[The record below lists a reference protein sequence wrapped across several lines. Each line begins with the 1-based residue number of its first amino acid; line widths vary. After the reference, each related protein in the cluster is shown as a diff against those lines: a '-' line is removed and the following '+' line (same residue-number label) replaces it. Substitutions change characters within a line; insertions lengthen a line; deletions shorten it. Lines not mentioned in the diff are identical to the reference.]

1 MVTILFRYGLQAAPK
16 MQTDILT
23 LDKLGL
29 VGNVNPIQ
37 ASLQNIICKSLGP
50 FLASMHLLHLVH
62 HSISIAQF
70 VLAKRSAG
78 ITLTTTGGIFIVCVC
93 VSLAIGV
100 NIKSDPVLTNFSFYH
115 RFILLSQDLAQRFS
129 QTKECNG
136 SLRSSP
142 RS

>member
-62 HSISIAQF
+62 DSISIAQF

-93 VSLAIGV
+93 ELG
-100 NIKSDPVLTNFSFYH
+100 NQGQH
-115 RFILLSQDLAQRFS
+115 Q
-129 QTKECNG
+129 E
-136 SLRSSP
+136 RSGPDELFFLPPFHPPQP
-142 RS
+142 RPSAKI